1 LAFGFEFAAWLALRL
16 NQGCLTK
23 AKIFKAMA
31 LPDTGAS
38 DSSLPLDIAKLDKGR
53 PRLHIAKASFM
64 DHKKLLIG
72 L

>member
-1 LAFGFEFAAWLALRL
+1 MFK
-16 NQGCLTK
+16 K
-23 AKIFKAMA
+23 AKVFKAMA
-31 LPDTGAS
+31 LLDTGAS

-53 PRLHIAKASFM
+53 ARLHIAKASFM